1 MGEDGRWVQLRTT
14 FIHELG
20 TVKPITLHVNQ
31 TINLKKNKAI
41 HGSILSL
48 KTEEASFVVVVVVV
62 EFLVPNSAL
71 GTEKQKTLTGENSAE
86 CMVREE
92 RQG

>member
-1 MGEDGRWVQLRTT
+1 M
-14 FIHELG
+14 
-20 TVKPITLHVNQ
+20 
-31 TINLKKNKAI
+31 
-41 HGSILSL
+41 

>member
-1 MGEDGRWVQLRTT
+1 M
-14 FIHELG
+14 
-20 TVKPITLHVNQ
+20 
-31 TINLKKNKAI
+31 
-41 HGSILSL
+41 

-71 GTEKQKTLTGENSAE
+71 GTRKKKTLTGENSAE